1 MALGVQDWQ
10 KAGCGGRTPAYNR
23 PMSTASPRAGRRSR
37 VARAVGRD
45 LGRRRVPAR
54 RLLLPALAV
63 VAVALVVRLA
73 YVGDAAPTLYT
84 WQQPGVRMAL
94 NYTEAAQAILDGDGI
109 LYPRVWP
116 GPSETRL
123 VSRPPGYPAFL
134 AAVYGTL
141 GRSYADVLAA
151 QSLLTA
157 LLPAVMLVLLTRVAG
172 SRAGLAAGI
181 LAALSAPLGYHAAIV
196 TPDALSAFLAV
207 IIVLF
212 VAAAR
217 RAGPR
222 SAWLGAAGATVGL
235 ATWLRPN
242 FLPLA
247 PLLALSVPLA
257 IGRGRHPWRDAA
269 LMLAVAVAL
278 VAPITVRNGRIY
290 GELVPVSANGGIVL
304 WEGIA
309 DAGGREFGARSRDLE
324 VAAEEAIRFSDPR
337 YAKTWATPDGIKR
350 DRDRV
355 QRSLEVIRAH
365 PGWYATSVVRRA
377 GEVLASGR
385 EAPLLQPR
393 PPELAEDSPVVNHP
407 AVRLDAAL
415 ALLRPPLRALQ
426 RLVAWPAPVLAA
438 TGLVLL
444 VIAAPRRALL
454 LGLVPAYVLI
464 AQSPMHFEPRFA
476 LPKDAFTPALVA
488 VGLVGLVGAAV
499 RGARRYWM

>member
-1 MALGVQDWQ
+1 M
-10 KAGCGGRTPAYNR
+10 P
-23 PMSTASPRAGRRSR
+23 TASPRAGRRSR

-63 VAVALVVRLA
+63 VALALVVRLA

-94 NYTEAAQAILDGDGI
+94 NYTEAARAILDGDGI

-116 GPSETRL
+116 DPSETRL

-134 AAVYGTL
+134 AAVYATI

-151 QSLLTA
+151 QSALTA
-157 LLPAVMLVLLTRVAG
+157 LLPAVILLLVTRVAG
-172 SRAGLAAGI
+172 SRAGLAAGV

-196 TPDALSAFLAV
+196 TPDALSAFLG
-207 IIVLF
+207 VLLVAF
-212 VAAAR
+212 VSAAR
-217 RAGPR
+217 RSRFR
-222 SAWLGAAGATVGL
+222 SAWLAAAGATVGL

-242 FLPLA
+242 FLFLA
-247 PLLALSVPLA
+247 PLLALATPLA
-257 IGRGRHPWRDAA
+257 IGRGRHPWREAA
-269 LMLAVAVAL
+269 LMLAVALAV
-278 VAPITVRNGRIY
+278 VAPITVRNARIY

-309 DAGGREFGARSRDLE
+309 DAGGRAYGARSRDLE
-324 VAAEEAIRFSDPR
+324 VAAEEAIRFGDPR
-337 YAKTWATPDGIKR
+337 YAKTWATPDGIAR

-355 QRSLEVIRAH
+355 RRSLEVIRAH
-365 PGWYATSVVRRA
+365 PAWYAASVVRRS

-385 EAPLLQPR
+385 AAEPVQPR
-393 PPELAEDSPVVNHP
+393 PPELAADSPVVDHP
-407 AVRLDAAL
+407 AVRLAAAL
-415 ALLRPPLRALQ
+415 ALFRPPLRALQ
-426 RLVAWPAPVLAA
+426 GLAAGPAPLLAA
-438 TGLVLL
+438 AGLALL
-444 VIAAPRRALL
+444 VVAAPRRALL
-454 LGLVPAYVLI
+454 LALVPAYVLLV
-464 AQSPMHFEPRFA
+464 QSPMHFEPRFA

-488 VGLVGLVGAAV
+488 VGLVGLAGAVA